1 MNIAKKRNVTEKL
14 DVSVPSKQFSDLV
27 IFIMCKTKNPAR
39 LPNQLEGGGR
49 GQTRAEN
56 CGNS

>member
-1 MNIAKKRNVTEKL
+1 VTEKL
-14 DVSVPSKQFSDLV
+14 DVRVPTKQFSDLV
-27 IFIMCKTKNPAR
+27 VFIVCKTKNAR

-56 CGNS
+56 

>member
-27 IFIMCKTKNPAR
+27 VFIMCKTKNTR
-39 LPNQLEGGGR
+39 LPKSIRGGGR
-49 GQTRAEN
+49 GQTRAELE
-56 CGNS
+56 